1 MGYLNSLLDLIKEW
15 VWGLPLLI
23 LLVGTG
29 LFYTLALKGLQFSKT
44 FYAFKVLC
52 TRDEHSKGDISQ
64 FSSLMLSIG
73 ATVGIGSIIG
83 VAVAIVSGGPGSIF
97 WMWVTGI
104 VGMATKYAEG
114 VLSLKYRE
122 IGQFGY
128 KGGPMYYIKNGLHMP
143 KLAYFF
149 AIFTLIA
156 SFGIGSMTQANA
168 VSSILLHHAS
178 MPAWLSGL
186 IISSITGLIL
196 MGGIKSISKFSD
208 YFAPFM
214 VLLYVLTT
222 IYIVAAHFSQAC
234 NALKLIVNSAFSP
247 REAIGGTAGGV
258 ALLTIVQIGV
268 SKGLFSNEAG
278 MGSAAIVAAA
288 SKSAHPVKQALITM
302 LQPLIITLV
311 VCTST
316 ALLVLM
322 APVHETF
329 HDASL
334 LTYESVRYF
343 YPNGGWIVFA
353 STIFFAYSTAVGW
366 AYYGERSIEFTF
378 GGDYIF
384 YYRILYLVG
393 IFVGSVTKLDFVW
406 NFSDI
411 ANALMAIPNL
421 IALLLLYKVVVAE
434 TKSYFNPQEEEV
446 QHARKSPL
454 TR

>member
-1 MGYLNSLLDLIKEW
+1 MIFLNTFLEILKTW
-15 VWGLPLLI
+15 VWGVPLLI

-29 LFYTLALKGLQFSKT
+29 LFYTFLLRGIQFSKT
-44 FYAFKVLC
+44 FHAFRILC
-52 TRDEHSKGDISQ
+52 TRDKHSKGDISQ

-83 VAVAIVSGGPGSIF
+83 VSVAIVSGGPGSIF
-97 WMWVTGI
+97 WMWVTGL

-122 IGQFGY
+122 VGKFGY

-143 KLAYFF
+143 KLAFVF
-149 AIFTLIA
+149 AFFTLVA

-178 MPAWLSGL
+178 MPTWLSGL
-186 IISSITGLIL
+186 IITAITALIL

-222 IYIVAAHFSQAC
+222 LYIVLTHPSAALD
-234 NALKLIVNSAFSP
+234 ALKLIVLQAFHP
-247 REAIGGTAGGV
+247 QPILGGV
-258 ALLTIVQIGV
+258 AGGASLLAIIQIGV

-322 APVHETF
+322 APVHYQF

-353 STIFFAYSTAVGW
+353 STIFFAYSTIVGW

-378 GGDYIF
+378 GASYIVV
-384 YYRILYLVG
+384 YRFLYLGG
-393 IFVGSVTKLDFVW
+393 IFVGALTKLEFVW

-421 IALLLLYKVVVAE
+421 IALLLLHKVVVAE
-434 TKSYFNPQEEEV
+434 TKSYFALQT
-446 QHARKSPL
+446 QACYATKSC
-454 TR
+454 

>member
-1 MGYLNSLLDLIKEW
+1 MSSLNSLLEIIKEW
-15 VWGLPLLI
+15 VWGPPLLI

-29 LFYTLALKGLQFSKT
+29 LFYTFILRGLQFSKACH
-44 FYAFKVLC
+44 AFRVLC
-52 TRDEHSKGDISQ
+52 TRDKHSKGDISQ
-64 FSSLMLSIG
+64 FSALMLSIG

-83 VAVAIVSGGPGSIF
+83 VSVAIVSGGPGSIF
-97 WMWVTGI
+97 WMWITGL

-114 VLSLKYRE
+114 VLALKYRE
-122 IGQFGY
+122 VGKFGH
-128 KGGPMYYIKNGLHMP
+128 KGGPMYYIKNGLNMP
-143 KLAYFF
+143 KLAFVF
-149 AIFTLIA
+149 ALFTLIA

-178 MPAWLSGL
+178 IPTWACGL
-186 IISSITGLIL
+186 IVVGITGIIL

-222 IYIVAAHFSQAC
+222 FYIVITHLGDALAAI
-234 NALKLIVNSAFSP
+234 KLIFA
-247 REAIGGTAGGV
+247 EALHPKQVLGGTAGGV
-258 ALLTIVQIGV
+258 TLLAIIQIGV

-302 LQPLIITLV
+302 LQPLIITMM

-322 APVHETF
+322 SPVYKEF
-329 HDASL
+329 HDANL

-343 YPNGGWIVFA
+343 YPGGGWIVFA
-353 STIFFAYSTAVGW
+353 STIFFAYSTIVGW
-366 AYYGERSIEFTF
+366 AYYGERSVEFTF
-378 GGDYIF
+378 GGQYIF
-384 YYRILYLVG
+384 HYRILYLVG
-393 IFVGSVTKLDFVW
+393 IFVGSVTKLEFVW

-421 IALLLLYKVVVAE
+421 IALLLLHRVVVSE
-434 TKSYFNPQEEEV
+434 TRSYFNSYQETL
-446 QHARKSPL
+446 HATKSVHPS
-454 TR
+454 R

>member
-1 MGYLNSLLDLIKEW
+1 MNALNSFLEIVREW
-15 VWGLPLLI
+15 VWGLPLLV

-29 LFYTLALKGLQFSKT
+29 LFYTFLLRGIQFSKAIH
-44 FYAFKVLC
+44 AFKVLY
-52 TRDEHSKGDISQ
+52 TRDKHSHGDISQ

-73 ATVGIGSIIG
+73 ATVGIGNIIG
-83 VAVAIVSGGPGSIF
+83 VSLAIVMGGAGSIF
-97 WMWVTGI
+97 WMWITGV

-122 IGQFGY
+122 VGKFGY

-143 KLAYFF
+143 KLAFVF
-149 AIFTLIA
+149 ALFTLIA

-178 MPAWLSGL
+178 MPTWLSGF
-186 IISSITGLIL
+186 IITAITGFIL

-222 IYIVAAHFSQAC
+222 CYIVLTHPSAALD
-234 NALKLIVNSAFSP
+234 ALKLIVSQAFHP
-247 REAIGGTAGGV
+247 QPVLGGV
-258 ALLTIVQIGV
+258 VGGVSLLTIVEIGV

-302 LQPLIITLV
+302 LQPLIITMV

-322 APVHETF
+322 TPVYHQL

-353 STIFFAYSTAVGW
+353 SIIFFAYSTIVGW

-378 GGDYIF
+378 GDRYIF
-384 YYRILYLVG
+384 PYRILYLIT
-393 IFVGSVTKLDFVW
+393 IFIGSITKLEFVW

-421 IALLLLYKVVVAE
+421 IALLLLHKVVVAE
-434 TKSYFNPQEEEV
+434 TKSYFSALQQGVYAP
-446 QHARKSPL
+446 HAR
-454 TR
+454 

>member
-1 MGYLNSLLDLIKEW
+1 MNALNSVLEIAKEW

-29 LFYTLALKGLQFSKT
+29 LFYTFLLRGIQFSKAAH
-44 FYAFKVLC
+44 AFKVLC
-52 TRDEHSKGDISQ
+52 TRDKHSKGDISQ

-83 VAVAIVSGGPGSIF
+83 VSVAIVMGGAGSIF

-122 IGQFGY
+122 VGKFGY
-128 KGGPMYYIKNGLHMP
+128 KGGPMYYIKNGLNMP
-143 KLAYFF
+143 KLAFIF
-149 AIFTLIA
+149 ALFTLIA

-168 VSSILLHHAS
+168 VSSILLHRAS
-178 MPAWLSGL
+178 MPTWLSGL
-186 IISSITGLIL
+186 VITAITGFIL

-222 IYIVAAHFSQAC
+222 LYIVLTHPSAAWD
-234 NALKLIVNSAFSP
+234 ALKLIVAQAFHP
-247 REAIGGTAGGV
+247 QPALGGIAGGV
-258 ALLTIVQIGV
+258 SLLTIMQIGV

-302 LQPLIITLV
+302 LQPLIITMV

-322 APVHETF
+322 TPVYHQL
-329 HDASL
+329 HDANL

-353 STIFFAYSTAVGW
+353 SIIFFAYSTIVGW
-366 AYYGERSIEFTF
+366 AYYGERSVEFTF
-378 GGDYIF
+378 GVKYIIA
-384 YYRILYLVG
+384 YRLLYLVG
-393 IFVGSVTKLDFVW
+393 IFVGALTKLEFVW

-421 IALLLLYKVVVAE
+421 IALLLLHKVVLAE
-434 TKSYFNPQEEEV
+434 TKSYFATPQEAYAT
-446 QHARKSPL
+446 H

>member
-1 MGYLNSLLDLIKEW
+1 MGYLNALLNTIKEW
-15 VWGLPLLI
+15 VWGPPLLV

-29 LFYTLALKGLQFSKT
+29 LFYTLVLRGLQFSKT
-44 FYAFKVLC
+44 YHALKVLC
-52 TRDEHSKGDISQ
+52 TRDKHSGGDITQ
-64 FSSLMLSIG
+64 FSALMLSIG

-83 VAVAIVSGGPGSIF
+83 VSVAIISGGPGSIF

-122 IGQFGY
+122 VGKYGY
-128 KGGPMYYIKNGLHMP
+128 KGGPMYYIKNGLNMP
-143 KLAYFF
+143 KLAFVF
-149 AIFTLIA
+149 ALFTLIA

-168 VSSILLHHAS
+168 VSSILLHRALI
-178 MPAWLSGL
+178 PTWLSGL
-186 IISSITGLIL
+186 IVAGITGFIL

-222 IYIVAAHFSQAC
+222 FYIVITHLSDAFEAI
-234 NALKLIVNSAFSP
+234 KLICAHAFHP
-247 REAIGGTAGGV
+247 KEAISGTAGGV
-258 ALLTIVQIGV
+258 ALLSMIEIGV

-302 LQPLIITLV
+302 LQPLIITMM

-322 APVHETF
+322 APVYKEF

-343 YPNGGWIVFA
+343 YPQAGWVVFA
-353 STIFFAYSTAVGW
+353 SIIFFAYSTIVGW

-378 GGDYIF
+378 GGSCIF

-393 IFVGSVTKLDFVW
+393 IFVGSVTKLEFVW

-434 TKSYFNPQEEEV
+434 TKSYFNTEQKTLHV
-446 QHARKSPL
+446 HKSAPL
-454 TR
+454 SR

>member
-1 MGYLNSLLDLIKEW
+1 MASLNAWLEIFKAW
-15 VWGLPLLI
+15 VWGPPLLV

-29 LFYTLALKGLQFSKT
+29 LFYTFVLKGLQFSKIPH
-44 FYAFKVLC
+44 AFKVLC
-52 TRDEHSKGDISQ
+52 TRDKHSKGDISQ

-83 VAVAIVSGGPGSIF
+83 VSVAIISGGPGSIF
-97 WMWVTGI
+97 WMWITGL

-122 IGQFGY
+122 VGKFGH
-128 KGGPMYYIKNGLHMP
+128 KGGPMYYIKNGLNMP
-143 KLAYFF
+143 KLAFVF
-149 AIFTLIA
+149 ALFTLLA

-178 MPAWLSGL
+178 MPAWFSGVV
-186 IISSITGLIL
+186 ITAITGFIL

-222 IYIVAAHFSQAC
+222 LYIVMTHPLDALQAF
-234 NALKLIVNSAFSP
+234 KLIFADALHP
-247 REAIGGTAGGV
+247 KQILGGTAGGV
-258 ALLTIVQIGV
+258 SLLAMIQIGV

-302 LQPLIITLV
+302 LQPLIITML

-322 APVHETF
+322 SPVYKEF

-343 YPNGGWIVFA
+343 YPHAGWIVFA
-353 STIFFAYSTAVGW
+353 STIFFAYSTIVGW

-378 GGDYIF
+378 GERYIF
-384 YYRILYLVG
+384 SYRILYLIT
-393 IFVGSVTKLDFVW
+393 IFVGSVTKLEFVW

-434 TKSYFNPQEEEV
+434 THAYFNTCPNNP
-446 QHARKSPL
+446 HACQPTPAR
-454 TR
+454 